1 MIQRKDDFAFI
12 LNLLFL
18 HENSSHN
25 KEKIINLKVNSPLIY
40 LNDEY
45 KYSLNIIDNNIKEG
59 EAGYFTESFIGKRNI
74 LLGLLNCENKLGKLL
89 DVKYFIQ
96 DNFDELIGKYE
107 KIKIVFEKTDDDYI
121 TEYAPFNDSNDIRI
135 IRKPKKESNI
145 RRTKK
150 NEYGFTE
157 HEIYLFRLSKERA
170 CDY

>member
-25 KEKIINLKVNSPLIY
+25 NEKIINLKVNSPLIY

-45 KYSLNIIDNNIKEG
+45 KYSLNLIDNNIKEG
-59 EAGYFTESFIGKRNI
+59 ESEFFTESFIWKRNI
-74 LLGLLNCENKLGKLL
+74 LLGLINCENKLGKLL

-107 KIKIVFEKTDDDYI
+107 KLKSVFEKTYDNYI
-121 TEYAPFNDSNDIRI
+121 EDKSNDIKI
-135 IRKPKKESNI
+135 IRKS
-145 RRTKK
+145 
-150 NEYGFTE
+150 
-157 HEIYLFRLSKERA
+157 
-170 CDY
+170 